1 MNNTLTTICYNPH
14 MTIAHK
20 NLDVNKLSIAKDLLR
35 YYYLNDKRPI
45 CVSYSGGKDS
55 SSVLYIVC
63 EVLHDLQNEGVKL
76 NKKVYVINSNTLA
89 ELPPLLK
96 HLENSLDRIRSY
108 ALKYDLP
115 IIVEEVFPETKDT
128 LNVQLLGVGMPPPSN
143 TFRWC
148 TDKLKVNP
156 IDKKIRAL
164 FPKGEFISVIGTRKD
179 ESFSRSARI
188 EKLSVK
194 GTNLKINDRYPNA
207 SNLMPIEDWTTKD
220 VWEHLFKQT
229 NDLVDIDFLWQLYS
243 DASGKDASECA
254 FVAAGGKDID
264 DGKLGCGVS
273 RFGCWQCYMVRDTDK
288 SLDGLMNSG
297 YENIDL
303 YKEYRNWYWNLT
315 QQGWEKTRDPYN
327 HRTQVRDL
335 YNKGGEDSPKFGMTM
350 PKGLKLEIRKNSFKK
365 LLELQDK
372 LNEEIITLNEIILIQ
387 ERWLNEGDLEL
398 TAFRHARKHN
408 IKIPTDNKVRDLRS
422 TVNNAKEYYKQELY
436 KKGFSNKFSVF
447 TLKRFAVQYT
457 KDPKKLENKF
467 FPSKEE
473 EKHIRKE
480 WKKQT
485 KIESKKVYD
494 LIANCL
500 SIF

>member
-1 MNNTLTTICYNPH
+1 
-14 MTIAHK
+14 MTIPTK
-20 NLDVNKLSIAKDLLR
+20 YTVNDQLAMAKDLLKHH
-35 YYYLNDKRPI
+35 YLNDSRPL

-55 SSVLYIVC
+55 SSLLYIVC
-63 EVLHDLQNEGVKL
+63 EMLHDLQKQNVSL
-76 NKKVYVINSNTLA
+76 DKKVYVINSNTLA
-89 ELPPLLK
+89 ELPPLLE
-96 HLENSLDRIRSY
+96 HLHNSLDSIRSY
-108 ALKYDLP
+108 ALKYGLP
-115 IIVEEVFPETKDT
+115 IIVEEVFPEIKDT

-156 IDKKIRAL
+156 IDKRIRSL

-207 SNLMPIEDWTTKD
+207 SNLMPIEDWTTKN
-220 VWEHLFKQT
+220 VWEHLFKQK
-229 NDLVDIDFLWQLYS
+229 NDLVNVDFLWQLYS
-243 DASGKDASECA
+243 DASGKDANECSFA
-254 FVAAGGKDID
+254 AAGGKDID

-297 YENIDL
+297 YKDVDL
-303 YKEYRNWYWNLT
+303 YKEYRDWYWNLT

-327 HRTQVRDL
+327 HRTQVRDM
-335 YNKGGEDSPKFGMTM
+335 YNKGGEENPKFGMTM
-350 PKGLKLEIRKNSFKK
+350 PKGLKLQIRKNSFKK

-372 LNEEIITLNEIILIQ
+372 LDEEIITLDEIIVIQ

-398 TAFRHARKHN
+398 TAFRHARKHK
-408 IKIPTDNKVRDLRS
+408 IKIHTDYKIRSLRS
-422 TVNNAKEYYKQELY
+422 TAKKAKEYYKQELY
-436 KKGFSNKFSVF
+436 RKSFSNKFTVL

-457 KDPKKLENKF
+457 KDPKKVEKKF

-473 EKHIRKE
+473 EKHIKKE
-480 WKKQT
+480 WKKQVRI
-485 KIESKKVYD
+485 KSNNGFIS
-494 LIANCL
+494 LL
-500 SIF
+500 SYT

>member
-1 MNNTLTTICYNPH
+1 MH
-14 MTIAHK
+14 MTLAYN
-20 NLDVNKLSIAKDLLR
+20 NLEISILSTAKDLLK
-35 YYYLNDKRPI
+35 YYYLNDERSM

-55 SSVLYIVC
+55 TAVLYIVC
-63 EVLHDLQNEGVKL
+63 EILHDLQKENRSL
-76 NKKVYVINSNTLA
+76 DKKIYIINSNTLA

-96 HLENSLDRIRSY
+96 HLENSLDMIRSY
-108 ALKYDLP
+108 ALKNNLP
-115 IIVEEVFPETKDT
+115 IMVEEVFPETKDT

-156 IDKKIRAL
+156 IDKKIRVL
-164 FPKGEFISVIGTRKD
+164 FPDGEFISVIGTRKD

-188 EKLSVK
+188 EKLSIK

-220 VWEHLFKQT
+220 VWEYLFKQT
-229 NDLVDIDFLWQLYS
+229 NNLVNIDFLWKLYS
-243 DASGKDASECA
+243 DASGKDANECS

-303 YKEYRNWYWNLT
+303 YKEYRDWYWNLT

-327 HRTQVRDL
+327 HRTQVKDL
-335 YNKGGEDSPKFGMTM
+335 YNKGGKENPKFGMTM
-350 PKGLKLEIRKNSFKK
+350 PKGLKLQIRKNSFKR

-372 LNEEIITLNEIILIQ
+372 LDEEIITLNEIILIQ
-387 ERWLNEGDLEL
+387 ERWLDEGDITL

-408 IKIPTDNKVRDLRS
+408 IKIPTDDKVRTLR
-422 TVNNAKEYYKQELY
+422 TIAKNAKKYYKQDLY
-436 KKGFSNKFSVF
+436 EKEFSSKFSVF
-447 TLKRFAVQYT
+447 TLKRFAVQYI
-457 KDPKKLENKF
+457 KDPKKVESKF

-480 WKKQT
+480 WKQN
-485 KIESKKVYD
+485 KKVE
-494 LIANCL
+494 IFSL
-500 SIF
+500 SFISLSFYV